1 MLSKHNKSIINFI
14 KDNKQISQ
22 HCLFH
27 NNKILQKS
35 MAIKFVNCLSL
46 MEHTM
51 LRILLHTPKLFRLD
65 ILGSTFIAKDLTELT
80 QIVENNY
87 MNKKN
92 RKLNNKNHR
101 YKISSNKYKNN
112 KNYNKNYNKKT
123 NNKYRNNIQIT

>member
-1 MLSKHNKSIINFI
+1 MLSKHNKNIINFI
-14 KDNKQISQ
+14 KDSKQISQ

-35 MAIKFVNCLSL
+35 MAIKFANCLSL

-65 ILGSTFIAKDLTELT
+65 ILGSTFIVRDLTELI
-80 QIVENNY
+80 QIAENNY

-92 RKLNNKNHR
+92 RKTNNKNHR
-101 YKISSNKYKNN
+101 YKMNSNKYKNN
-112 KNYNKNYNKKT
+112 KKYNKKT
-123 NNKYRNNIQIT
+123 NNKYHNNIQIT